1 MGNALWLVE
10 LGEHVGGALGL
21 ELREVSCQLEA
32 DADVVLHAADLARER
47 DLVLAEGVRGLL
59 VLGAV
64 GLHLLAEADARLV
77 GLGGVEAW
85 EDVDALLGEHGDD
98 ELGHGVLGGLGG
110 EDADAAGLVVDVEAD
125 ARDVLEGALV
135 VLGLEAE
142 VALDED
148 EEAAGLPA
156 RVLADARDVLDDGLE
171 LLLRVCASKRVVIFW
186 RTRTV
191 GEGWGADLCS
201 RRGCRCR

>member
-1 MGNALWLVE
+1 MVPAGTESGPGLLQAR
-10 LGEHVGGALGL
+10 EHVGCALGL
-21 ELREVSCQLEA
+21 ELGEVGGELQA
-32 DADVVLHAADLARER
+32 YADVVLHAADLAGQG

-64 GLHLLAEADARLV
+64 GLHLLAEADADPVRFRRV
-77 GLGGVEAW
+77 QPR

-110 EDADAAGLVVDVEAD
+110 EDADAAGLVVDVEVD

-135 VLGLEAE
+135 VLRLEAQ

-148 EEAAGLPA
+148 EEAGGLAA
-156 RVLADARDVLDDGLE
+156 RVRADALDVLDHELE
-171 LLLRVCASKRVVIFW
+171 LLLRVCAGRRVRNIS
-186 RTRTV
+186 
-191 GEGWGADLCS
+191 EGAGGRARSLG
-201 RRGCRCR
+201 RGWAG